1 MSASLPAAVDEIHIA
16 GLVVHTLPEA
26 TAGVGR
32 QLAAIPGV
40 RVEATSADGKLV
52 VTMEAADADT
62 IAGELVRWNGLDGV
76 LAASLVY
83 QHAEPAD
90 AMDDEVDLEDH
101 A

>member
-1 MSASLPAAVDEIHIA
+1 MSAPARRGAEVHIA

-26 TAGVGR
+26 TARIAR
-32 QLAAIPGV
+32 QLAAVPGV